1 MSKKSNE
8 AETVQKDVVE
18 AQVPKETEKKPL
30 KLYPFEDFYEHP
42 EVIGSTKDMVWAAF
56 HYKGIVGAATIE
68 EAKRMVEEFGES
80 KVEG

>member
-42 EVIGSTKDMVWAAF
+42 EVIGKRWSGLLST
-56 HYKGIVGAATIE
+56 IRE
-68 EAKRMVEEFGES
+68 L
-80 KVEG
+80 